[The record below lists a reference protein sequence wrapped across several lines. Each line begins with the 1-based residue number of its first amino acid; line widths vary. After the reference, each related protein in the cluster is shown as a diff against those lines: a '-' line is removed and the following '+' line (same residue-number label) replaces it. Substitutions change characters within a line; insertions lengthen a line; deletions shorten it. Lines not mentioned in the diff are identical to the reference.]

1 MIQRYNKILHHF
13 LLWNQQITC
22 NDTLDALCGRSFMSN
37 ILTGGSYYGYQIRC
51 SIILVYIAFHC
62 LSNSITFNPLNYN
75 SQIRTRC
82 TIWYMSLWNT
92 LSFDYSFVTI
102 SWRNKNISLIKIQSL
117 TKNHIRDLFQ
127 FISSTSTFVT
137 QKLGSRND
145 LIPIHKFVSKG
156 NFSSDTF
163 SSWNRIVLFIYHR

>member
-1 MIQRYNKILHHF
+1 MHCADVLLCPIFWQESRTMAIRLDVVLFLYTLLFMASVIQLRF
-13 LLWNQQITC
+13 
-22 NDTLDALCGRSFMSN
+22 
-37 ILTGGSYYGYQIRC
+37 
-51 SIILVYIAFHC
+51 
-62 LSNSITFNPLNYN
+62 

-102 SWRNKNISLIKIQSL
+102 SWRNKNISLIKIQSI

-163 SSWNRIVLFIYHR
+163 SSWN

>member
-13 LLWNQQITC
+13 LLWIQQITC

-62 LSNSITFNPLNYN
+62 LSNSITFNFLDYN
-75 SQIRTRC
+75 NQIRLDVLLHIC
-82 TIWYMSLWNT
+82 SSGILYHSIIPLSLF
-92 LSFDYSFVTI
+92 LDA
-102 SWRNKNISLIKIQSL
+102 IKTFRWSKSNQL
-117 TKNHIRDLFQ
+117 QKNHIRDLFQ

>member
-13 LLWNQQITC
+13 LLWIQQITC

-62 LSNSITFNPLNYN
+62 LSNSITFYKLYRQPNPLNYN

-102 SWRNKNISLIKIQSL
+102 SWRNKNISLIKIQSI
-117 TKNHIRDLFQ
+117 TKKPHSWLISIYLINEHVCNTKIRIKKWFNPYSQ
-127 FISSTSTFVT
+127 ICIE
-137 QKLGSRND
+137 R
-145 LIPIHKFVSKG
+145 
-156 NFSSDTF
+156 
-163 SSWNRIVLFIYHR
+163 

>member
-1 MIQRYNKILHHF
+1 MVKSGLDVIFDICLYGIRYHSIIPLSLF
-13 LLWNQQITC
+13 
-22 NDTLDALCGRSFMSN
+22 LDA
-37 ILTGGSYYGYQIRC
+37 T
-51 SIILVYIAFHC
+51 
-62 LSNSITFNPLNYN
+62 
-75 SQIRTRC
+75 
-82 TIWYMSLWNT
+82 
-92 LSFDYSFVTI
+92 
-102 SWRNKNISLIKIQSL
+102 KNISLIKIQSI

-163 SSWNRIVLFIYHR
+163 SS